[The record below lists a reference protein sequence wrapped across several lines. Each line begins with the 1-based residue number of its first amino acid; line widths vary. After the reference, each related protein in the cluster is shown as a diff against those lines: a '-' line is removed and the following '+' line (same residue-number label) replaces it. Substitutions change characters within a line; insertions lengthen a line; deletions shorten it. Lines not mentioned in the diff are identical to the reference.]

1 MSKLAEDFKGTQ
13 HEEMA
18 KGYIEFATR
27 HKVMHVYWPCPNQ
40 GLQEPAVLAIQ
51 SNSTTQSFPT
61 LWKDPGPV
69 IYDEMDCLKT

>member
-27 HKVMHVYWPCPNQ
+27 HKVMHVYWPCPRN
-40 GLQEPAVLAIQ
+40 LL
-51 SNSTTQSFPT
+51 
-61 LWKDPGPV
+61 
-69 IYDEMDCLKT
+69 Y